1 MVALMNNLSKDY
13 KLIINTGFGGCN
25 KSPSLVYKDNIVY
38 GIKDSG
44 TCNILIQVSPWYE
57 DLELEVR
64 ILTPTKIKV
73 EPIPTLSSF
82 TGGTATYE
90 VFVPNNEVGN
100 YKMELGAKLDQHRIL
115 LVQTKY
121 RVRE

>member
-1 MVALMNNLSKDY
+1 MNNLSKDY
-13 KLIINTGFGGCN
+13 KLIINTGFGDCN

-64 ILTPTKIKV
+64 ILTPTKTKV

-82 TGGTATYE
+82 TGGIATYE
-90 VFVPNNEVGN
+90 VFVPNNKVGG
-100 YKMELGAKLDQHRIL
+100 YKMELGAKLGQHQIL